1 MTLKDKKTIKM
12 NVVDT
17 ISVLCT
23 QSSFLARE
31 YSHRDSRIWE
41 KAVTVRWEGG
51 SQGYLRSLL
60 QDILSICQHTTDQM
74 WRAHEAVFHFPQK
87 WRNTND
93 YSNWDIKRD
102 KRAKN
107 YKGSCKCDPSQTL
120 FITLQKKKYQEV
132 ERWYVQRQSACR
144 KWRPRWNGIDTQKG

>member
-41 KAVTVRWEGG
+41 TAVTVRWEGG

-74 WRAHEAVFHFPQK
+74 WRAHEASSIFP
-87 WRNTND
+87 RNEGIQMTIPIEILKGIRELKIIRGHANVTHHKL
-93 YSNWDIKRD
+93 YLSPCKRRSIKR
-102 KRAKN
+102 
-107 YKGSCKCDPSQTL
+107 
-120 FITLQKKKYQEV
+120 
-132 ERWYVQRQSACR
+132 
-144 KWRPRWNGIDTQKG
+144 